1 MKLGTKIG
9 LSFSFIGCAV
19 GAFFGLSSVYS
30 QLQSGVLSG
39 QEAGLAFFLR
49 ISMPHNKPINTL
61 TAFAGTHT
69 CGAASPLCP
78 TCLRPLLESY
88 VLRTNL

>member
-19 GAFFGLSSVYS
+19 GAYFGLSPVYS

-39 QEAGLAFFLR
+39 LEAGLVFGVAGIL
-49 ISMPHNKPINTL
+49 IGSILATTSILSSNKHAT
-61 TAFAGTHT
+61 
-69 CGAASPLCP
+69 
-78 TCLRPLLESY
+78 
-88 VLRTNL
+88 

>member
-19 GAFFGLSSVYS
+19 GAYFGLSSVYS

-39 QEAGLAFFLR
+39 QEAGLAFCIAGIFIVFVVPR
-49 ISMPHNKPINTL
+49 QIIMQRHHISHDK
-61 TAFAGTHT
+61 
-69 CGAASPLCP
+69 
-78 TCLRPLLESY
+78 
-88 VLRTNL
+88 

>member
-19 GAFFGLSSVYS
+19 GAYFGLSPVYS

-39 QEAGLAFFLR
+39 LEAGLMFSITGIF
-49 ISMPHNKPINTL
+49 I
-61 TAFAGTHT
+61 GTVLA
-69 CGAASPLCP
+69 AASILSSQKHA
-78 TCLRPLLESY
+78 T
-88 VLRTNL
+88 

>member
-19 GAFFGLSSVYS
+19 GAFFGLSPVYS

-39 QEAGLAFFLR
+39 LEAGLVFSITGIFIGTVMA
-49 ISMPHNKPINTL
+49 
-61 TAFAGTHT
+61 TASILSSHKHDT
-69 CGAASPLCP
+69 
-78 TCLRPLLESY
+78 
-88 VLRTNL
+88 

>member
-39 QEAGLAFFLR
+39 LEAGLVFSITGIFIGTVMA
-49 ISMPHNKPINTL
+49 
-61 TAFAGTHT
+61 TASILSSHKHAT
-69 CGAASPLCP
+69 
-78 TCLRPLLESY
+78 
-88 VLRTNL
+88 